1 MADSTPQAQVEANGN
16 GKVTMAVIGGQLAVM
31 SVQLKHLEEKQ
42 DKHHPGPEWRSMA
55 EIKSHMP
62 TLGANYVEALVK
74 VQVREG
80 KMETRRGPDR
90 VTGKVMSLYK
100 VVK

>member
-1 MADSTPQAQVEANGN
+1 MVQRAEAPSDLAGTLDVSEAEVWSDFDALLGADV
-16 GKVTMAVIGGQLAVM
+16 L
-31 SVQLKHLEEKQ
+31 L
-42 DKHHPGPEWRSMA
+42 DPGPEWRSMA

-90 VTGKVMSLYK
+90 VTGKVMSLYRVTK
-100 VVK
+100 